1 MNADAIY
8 KTLLLKVEKKL
19 GNETT
24 FSNDLYNVAK
34 SLLGNKFSGI
44 FTADKL
50 PRLTKIQPYAI
61 VNLDSSW
68 EEGSHWIALAKSG
81 KKIVF
86 YDSFG
91 RPSKSILPLLK
102 GSGETTIINTED
114 DAEQEIQE
122 TNCGQRSIAWLL
134 LFDKYG
140 DKIALQV

>member
-1 MNADAIY
+1 MNADEIY
-8 KTLLLKVEKKL
+8 NTILRRVEKML

-24 FSNDLYNVAK
+24 FSNDLGNVAK
-34 SLLGNKFSGI
+34 SLLGSKFKGI
-44 FTADKL
+44 FPADKL
-50 PRLTKIQPYAI
+50 PRLTKTQPYAI

-68 EEGSHWIALAKSG
+68 EQGSHWIALAKSG

-102 GSGETTIINTED
+102 GGGGTTIVNTDD
-114 DAEQEIQE
+114 DAEQEIEE
-122 TNCGQRSIAWLL
+122 TNCGQRATSWLL

-140 DKIALQV
+140 EKMALQV

>member
-50 PRLTKIQPYAI
+50 PRLTKTQPYAI

-91 RPSKSILPLLK
+91 RPNTSILPLLK
-102 GSGETTIINTED
+102 GGNVVNTEE

-134 LFDKYG
+134 LFDRYG
-140 DKIALQV
+140 DKMAMKV

>member
-1 MNADAIY
+1 MNADEIY
-8 KTLLLKVEKKL
+8 NTLLRKVEKRM

-24 FSNDLYNVAK
+24 FSNDLHNVAK
-34 SLLGNKFSGI
+34 SLLGHKFQGI

-50 PRLTKIQPYAI
+50 PKLTKTQPYAI

-81 KKIVF
+81 KKVIF

-91 RPSKSILPLLK
+91 RPNSSILPLLK
-102 GSGETTIINTED
+102 GGNVVNTED
-114 DAEQEIQE
+114 DAEQKMEE
-122 TNCGQRSIAWLL
+122 TNCGQRSTSWLL

-140 DKIALQV
+140 EKMALQV

>member
-8 KTLLLKVEKKL
+8 NTLLRKVEKRM

-24 FSNDLYNVAK
+24 FSNDLHNVAK
-34 SLLGNKFSGI
+34 SLLGHKFQGI

-50 PRLTKIQPYAI
+50 PKLTKTQPYAI

-68 EEGSHWIALAKSG
+68 QEGSHWIALAKSG
-81 KKIVF
+81 KKVIF

-102 GSGETTIINTED
+102 GGGGTTIVNTED
-114 DAEQEIQE
+114 DAEQKIHES
-122 TNCGQRSIAWLL
+122 NCGQRSASFLL

-140 DKIALQV
+140 EKMALQI

>member
-8 KTLLLKVEKKL
+8 NTLLRKVEKRM

-24 FSNDLYNVAK
+24 FSNDLAVVAK
-34 SLLGNKFSGI
+34 SLLGHKFQGI

-50 PRLTKIQPYAI
+50 PKLTKTQPYAI

-81 KKIVF
+81 KKVIF

-102 GSGETTIINTED
+102 GGGGTTIVNTED
-114 DAEQEIQE
+114 DAEQEIHE
-122 TNCGQRSIAWLL
+122 TNCGQRSICFIL

-140 DKIALQV
+140 EKMALQI